1 LFRKYKYLASGSEVE
16 DWRLGEDLEEQ
27 KSKISVHGVLF
38 LYSLIFQTRKEGCGG
53 SLVGGFSPTHVSDR
67 EDFRRK
73 LRRPD
78 GGGIFAEGIFNTRFL
93 LRDKTRRETFML
105 RDSRGPA
112 PNFILGGLPPT
123 FYQAKKNGGGWKG
136 GG

>member
-1 LFRKYKYLASGSEVE
+1 
-16 DWRLGEDLEEQ
+16 LEIGRGFGGTEKQ
-27 KSKISVHGVLF
+27 NNESVHGVLF

-67 EDFRRK
+67 EFRRK
-73 LRRPD
+73 LGPGPD
-78 GGGIFAEGIFNTRFL
+78 GRGIFAEGIFNTRFL

-123 FYQAKKNGGGWKG
+123 FYGRRRMNV
-136 GG
+136 